1 MLGLF
6 ALSFNAFSMLLGRDF
21 FFFSFLPDL
30 VDRKYKALLE
40 GCCHIAGALAIEF
53 MSVDSMKL
61 TSFSF

>member
-1 MLGLF
+1 MLFQCFWAGI
-6 ALSFNAFSMLLGRDF
+6 F